1 MQSRKARVK
10 IGLRR
15 VNIAFGKLI
24 FARRAKFEVNFRR
37 DGNFHLKNHVRG
49 ANISYLY
56 IVRSISH
63 SQREYIVFTLIAFDE
78 LMADI
83 CRQKTSLYYSCHS
96 NYTSHSF
103 LCQ

>member
-15 VNIAFGKLI
+15 VNVAFGKLI

-63 SQREYIVFTLIAFDE
+63 SQREYVVP
-78 LMADI
+78 
-83 CRQKTSLYYSCHS
+83 
-96 NYTSHSF
+96 
-103 LCQ
+103 